1 MEESDMKKNKDVDQD
16 ILEAGKFCDECISA
30 FGKLKSE
37 KGVGLFV
44 QFASVQYAMLKRLET
59 RLNAIEKS
67 LAESRKET
75 EK

>member
-1 MEESDMKKNKDVDQD
+1 MEESDMKNKEVDQD
-16 ILEAGKFCDECISA
+16 TLEAGKFCDDCISA

-44 QFASVQYAMLKRLET
+44 QFASVQYAMLKRLES
-59 RLNAIEKS
+59 RLNSIEKS

>member
-1 MEESDMKKNKDVDQD
+1 MEESDMKTNKEVDQD
-16 ILEAGKFCDECISA
+16 ILEAEKFCDECIEA
-30 FGKLKSE
+30 FGKLKAE

-44 QFASVQYAMLKRLET
+44 QFASVQYAMLKRLES
-59 RLNAIEKS
+59 RLAAIEKS

>member
-1 MEESDMKKNKDVDQD
+1 MKKNKDVDQD
-16 ILEAGKFCDECISA
+16 TLEAEKFCDECIEA

-37 KGVGLFV
+37 KGVGLFI
-44 QFASVQYAMLKRLET
+44 QFVSVQYAMLKRIES
-59 RLNAIEKS
+59 RLAVIEKS